1 MCFIYHKH
9 WVYMESTAN
18 AKMTRCTQ
26 KTPCAQGAV
35 LSTLCELIG
44 CIWFSQTSTKEV
56 SAPSTK
62 WFFTS
67 SAGPPTHIFAPSA
80 GVNFLTF
87 LSSKHKSCH
96 LCSEDGYLPL
106 YEKTVTIVDLISHKC
121 FLFTSNV
128 FFFFCIFPL
137 FLFSCILSSHFL
149 LFVNINPSFYVLV
162 FMS

>member
-1 MCFIYHKH
+1 
-9 WVYMESTAN
+9 MESTAN

-26 KTPCAQGAV
+26 RIPCVQGAV

-56 SAPSTK
+56 SMPSTK

-67 SAGPPTHIFAPSA
+67 SAGPPTHIFPPSA
-80 GVNFLTF
+80 VVNFLTF
-87 LSSKHKSCH
+87 SSSKHKSCH
-96 LCSEDGYLPL
+96 LCSEDGYLLL
-106 YEKTVTIVDLISHKC
+106 YEKTYLIWSP
-121 FLFTSNV
+121 TNV
-128 FFFFCIFPL
+128 FPLLQMSVFFILPL
-137 FLFSCILSSHFL
+137 FLSSCILSGHVL